1 MVLAERALQGQGAGP
16 PRRQQ
21 PHLLQAA
28 PREVAQVAG
37 DLGGGR
43 GGGGGWALGWVGGSG

>member
-43 GGGGGWALGWVGGSG
+43 GVGVGRRWDG